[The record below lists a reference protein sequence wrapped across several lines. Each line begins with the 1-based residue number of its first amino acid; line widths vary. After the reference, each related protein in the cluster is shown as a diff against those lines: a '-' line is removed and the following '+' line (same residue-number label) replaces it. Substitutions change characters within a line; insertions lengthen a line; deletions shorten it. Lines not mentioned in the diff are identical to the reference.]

1 MGLRCASEG
10 LYALC
15 IRQDH
20 SYVSSL
26 LHDSSVRAIGGHF
39 TASYAATPLRL
50 RVAREW
56 SIFSVT
62 AATVS
67 SGSDNIVA
75 ITQSSNAELLVTG
88 TAIGVRGVPVL
99 FAFAPPSAQ
108 TLMRPYG
115 SSNAAAASSAAEGT
129 VTTSSVPWTWSDGC
143 AAVPEEWDPVTG
155 MSLVSAS
162 VSSTGSED
170 GLLLT
175 APWRNAHD
183 GVLRVDAAY
192 VSRVEWDA
200 ANVGSVAAADT
211 NSTTVSPGYTDPL
224 QSYAL
229 CYSADGGLSF
239 RAAGTAARTSSRSLA
254 AVVVPPPITSLSC
267 NRTAAAHPTQRQ
279 LGWFADSA
287 TATTVRVQY
296 LYTSAGADASITSS
310 PHVVSC
316 TRGDGTE
323 SMAYPTRP
331 PTYTYAWTNAFVGNG
346 IGPASGRRL
355 PTVTATAADVPAIAA
370 AVALVRISRY
380 GARCDGAVAMSS
392 NFTPLYS
399 TTVSG
404 AGARNASAATAASPL
419 AMSIFLMNL
428 QYGGVWSTAGTA
440 AVAAWREAQTAERVA
455 QFERRNPA
463 LSQEAWVNQTVA
475 LWARYEDVPAPP
487 LNGQSI
493 LGRATDAATAA
504 SRGTGE
510 SLVVCR
516 SVDGTHFYSA
526 DVARAAALT
535 PEARAQQRVV
545 IAAPATESS
554 STTTVT
560 HVSPR
565 PLYLRA
571 VVAPTT
577 GNVIANS
584 TAPSLSRPFLWMR
597 EVSMVME
604 LLPRPTA
611 ATIPTS
617 IPAAGSDSPYLDDT
631 SASLAL
637 FQEAMAAALGV
648 DLSVVTVQL
657 HMSAFVDLPKAV
669 ESAAV
674 AAVQARHS
682 AAGTVGVLQ
691 MPATDLTHSTTAD
704 TSPSL
709 QPLLLPTY
717 AQVLSISAD
726 AMAHNA
732 TANTSTLSAAPELL
746 NRSVELLRNDA
757 SGPAL
762 LAKLAR
768 SHDAVAA
775 LSLSS
780 LTVNFTLRNG
790 VNLHDASTT
799 MSAVLPSSSAQ
810 EVVWRRLFLS
820 IPHCTLR
827 PSPVRDDRDKGA
839 ASKVKWWIIPL
850 LLVVP
855 GTLVLGTHHV
865 YKKYLKPADDPSVE
879 PVVENVQ

>member
-1 MGLRCASEG
+1 
-10 LYALC
+10 
-15 IRQDH
+15 
-20 SYVSSL
+20 
-26 LHDSSVRAIGGHF
+26 
-39 TASYAATPLRL
+39 
-50 RVAREW
+50 
-56 SIFSVT
+56 
-62 AATVS
+62 
-67 SGSDNIVA
+67 
-75 ITQSSNAELLVTG
+75 
-88 TAIGVRGVPVL
+88 
-99 FAFAPPSAQ
+99 
-108 TLMRPYG
+108 
-115 SSNAAAASSAAEGT
+115 
-129 VTTSSVPWTWSDGC
+129 
-143 AAVPEEWDPVTG
+143 

-162 VSSTGSED
+162 ASSTGGED

-175 APWRNAHD
+175 APWGNAHD

-192 VSRVEWDA
+192 VGRVEWDA

-224 QSYAL
+224 RSYAL
-229 CYSADGGLSF
+229 CYSVDGGLSF
-239 RAAGTAARTSSRSLA
+239 QAA
-254 AVVVPPPITSLSC
+254 
-267 NRTAAAHPTQRQ
+267 
-279 LGWFADSA
+279 
-287 TATTVRVQY
+287 
-296 LYTSAGADASITSS
+296 
-310 PHVVSC
+310 
-316 TRGDGTE
+316 GTE

-331 PTYTYAWTNAFVGNG
+331 PTYTYAWMNAFVGNG
-346 IGPASGRRL
+346 IGPASRRRL

-370 AVALVRISRY
+370 AVALVRTSRY

-392 NFTPLYS
+392 NFTQLYG

-419 AMSIFLMNL
+419 AMSIFLINL
-428 QYGGVWSTAGTA
+428 QHGGVWSTADTE

-463 LSQEAWVNQTVA
+463 LSQEAWVNQTAA
-475 LWARYEDVPAPP
+475 LWARYKDVPAPP

-493 LGRATDAATAA
+493 LGWATDAATAA
-504 SRGTGE
+504 SRSTGE
-510 SLVVCR
+510 SLVVCL
-516 SVDGTHFYSA
+516 SVGGTHFYSA

-545 IAAPATESS
+545 IAAPAIESS
-554 STTTVT
+554 STMTVT
-560 HVSPR
+560 HVSPWL
-565 PLYLRA
+565 LYLRA

-577 GNVIANS
+577 GNAIANS

-597 EVSMVME
+597 EASMVME
-604 LLPRPTA
+604 LLACPTA
-611 ATIPTS
+611 TTITTS

-657 HMSAFVDLPKAV
+657 HMPGFVALPKATASLHAV

-691 MPATDLTHSTTAD
+691 MPATTLTHSTTAD

-709 QPLLLPTY
+709 QPLLLPAY
-717 AQVLSISAD
+717 AVVLSISAD

-746 NRSVELLRNDA
+746 YRCVELLRSDA

-768 SHDAVAA
+768 SRDAVAA

-790 VNLHDASTT
+790 VDLHDASAT
-799 MSAVLPSSSAQ
+799 MTAALPSSPAQ
-810 EVVWRRLFLS
+810 EVAWRRLFLS
-820 IPHCTLR
+820 IPHSTLS
-827 PSPVRDDRDKGA
+827 PSPVPDDRDKSTT
-839 ASKVKWWIIPL
+839 SKVKWWIIPL
-850 LLVVP
+850 LL
-855 GTLVLGTHHV
+855 GAYHV
-865 YKKYLKPADDPSVE
+865 YKKYLKPANDPSKE